1 MEYSQSSEPELI
13 DYLKVLTRHKLLIV
27 AVVVLIT
34 LLAVGYSYY
43 KTPTYTATADV
54 LLSPLSGVGVQNQSS
69 NQNLTPTFIETQ
81 VQLFNSAEVQNLVA
95 AKLGEKPPLVSV
107 TEVGVTA
114 VIEIS
119 STNIDP
125 TQAARIANAYASSY
139 VTLLQNQVKQAFA
152 QSISGIQQEID
163 KVQSQITSLN
173 QQISSAN
180 PRQQAAL
187 QAQLQPQINSDQQS
201 LTVYGNELVDAQ
213 IQQQLTGEPAQIVSP
228 AVVPLS
234 PSSMSAKKEGII
246 GAVIGLLIGITIAFF
261 VDRLDDTVKNKEEIE
276 RIARPLS
283 VIGLIPFVDDWNDH
297 KTHIALT
304 LGQTSSPIAE
314 AYRSLRT
321 SIQFISLDK
330 SVHVLQITSSKKDEG
345 KTTTVA
351 NLGVALAEA
360 GQRVV
365 IVSCD
370 LRLPKMHEYFNLSNK
385 KGLTSVVLGEANLIE
400 SLQKVITSRGDL
412 KLLAS
417 GPKPPNPSEILAGSK
432 VSEII
437 NDLKSMTD
445 IILIDTPP
453 VLPVTDAAVLSRIVD
468 STLVVGMANKITK
481 KQFTRTLEILRQVNA
496 PLIGILLNGVM
507 PEAGYGGSYSYTYG
521 YGYYDTSINGSID
534 GADSNSRKHRRRTKA
549 KK

>member
-1 MEYSQSSEPELI
+1 MEYNESAEPELI
-13 DYLKVLTRHKLLIV
+13 DYLKILTRHKLLIL
-27 AVVVLIT
+27 AITILVVLI
-34 LLAVGYSYY
+34 AVGYGYY

-54 LLSPLSGVGVQNQSS
+54 LLSPLAGVGVQNQAS

-95 AKLGEKPPLVSV
+95 AKLGEKPPPVSV
-107 TEVGVTA
+107 SEVGVTA

-119 STNIDP
+119 STDISP
-125 TQAARIANAYASSY
+125 TKAAKIANAYADSY
-139 VTLLQNQVKQAFA
+139 VTLLQTQVKQAFA

-163 KVQSQITSLN
+163 KVQNQITALN
-173 QQISSAN
+173 QQISSA
-180 PRQQAAL
+180 PVKQQAAL
-187 QAQLQPQINSDQQS
+187 QAQLQPQISSDQQS

-228 AVVPLS
+228 AVVPIS
-234 PSSMSAKKEGII
+234 PSSMSPKKEGII
-246 GAVIGLLIGITIAFF
+246 AGVIGLLIGIAIAFF
-261 VDRLDDTVKNKEEIE
+261 VDRLDDTVKTKEDIE
-276 RIARPLS
+276 RISRPIP
-283 VIGLIPFVDDWNDH
+283 VIGLIPFVEDWNDH
-297 KTHIALT
+297 KTHIAMT

-360 GQRVV
+360 GQRV
-365 IVSCD
+365 IILSCD
-370 LRLPKMHEYFNLSNK
+370 LRLPKIHDYFNLSNK
-385 KGLTSVVLGEANLIE
+385 KGLTSVVLGEATLLE

-432 VSEII
+432 VTEII
-437 NDLKSMTD
+437 NDLKLMAD
-445 IILIDTPP
+445 VILIDTPP

-468 STLVVGMANKITK
+468 STLIIGMATKVTK

-496 PLIGILLNGVM
+496 PLIGILLNGAI
-507 PEAGYGGSYSYTYG
+507 PESGYGGSYSYTYG
-521 YGYYDTSINGSID
+521 YGYYDSSVNGSINGAEIT
-534 GADSNSRKHRRRTKA
+534 GRKQRRKFKV